1 MCVWVCVVVGLEAK
15 IGWKRQKIN
24 LVLQMLSLSFL
35 RGIFSFLLIF
45 KLRIFAL

>member
-1 MCVWVCVVVGLEAK
+1 MCVVVGLEAK
-15 IGWKRQKIN
+15 IGWERQKVN

-45 KLRIFAL
+45 KLSIIAL